1 MDYDDFGTGEGE
13 FFDFDD
19 DGKLD
24 LFEQALML
32 SEQERE
38 CREIFHGDSC
48 SGDDGENYRYS
59 QPYNKKTTTDDS
71 KLTIIAAI
79 IVAVFYILAEL
90 FE

>member
-1 MDYDDFGTGEGE
+1 MDYNDFGTGDGK
-13 FFDFDD
+13 FFDFDN

-24 LFEQALML
+24 LFEQTLML

-38 CREIFHGDSC
+38 CREIFHGDS
-48 SGDDGENYRYS
+48 SGGNGGHRYS
-59 QPYNKKTTTDDS
+59 QSYNKKTTTDDS

-79 IVAVFYILAEL
+79 IVAAFYILAEL